1 MVDPGDVQDAKSRQR
16 SALRAILANMS
27 PTERDAAS
35 AAICQSVEARLGSQL
50 DAGFMGYIPMPGEPD
65 VHSLLETRVQHGS
78 PACAPRVDW
87 DAGTMAPARLT
98 GLSGDDLVEGR
109 HGVLEPRPGE
119 PVALASLSVVLVPGL
134 GFDEQGYR
142 IGRGG
147 GFYDRFLPNLPPATV
162 IVGIAFDCQVIA
174 AVETGPT
181 DFRLPM
187 IITETRV
194 IEPAFPST

>member
-27 PTERDAAS
+27 PTECDEAS
-35 AAICQSVEARLGSQL
+35 AAICQAVEARLGPRL

-65 VHSLLETRVQHGS
+65 VHSLLGTRVQRGS

-87 DAGTMAPARLT
+87 DAGTMTPARLT

-119 PVALASLSVVLVPGL
+119 PVELASLSVVLVPGL

-147 GFYDRFLPNLPPATV
+147 GFYDRFLLATDQMTIGV
-162 IVGIAFDCQVIA
+162 CFQCQMVEAVPSEPHDIPVA
-174 AVETGPT
+174 AVVTAGGRHP
-181 DFRLPM
+181 R
-187 IITETRV
+187 R
-194 IEPAFPST
+194 